1 MALGT
6 SEQPAGQLQ
15 PSLGPQ
21 LMQRHSAPG
30 LVLRNTEPATEY
42 LGENGRGSQVLHGE
56 SEAASAGQQAAASS
70 GVLDAECSN
79 DMRPEEGP
87 SKSSQEPTADSLA
100 ASCNEGTLKVRAP
113 LRCMLK
119 EDYVH

>member
-42 LGENGRGSQVLHGE
+42 LEENGRGSQVLHGE
-56 SEAASAGQQAAASS
+56 GEAASAGQQAAASS

-79 DMRPEEGP
+79 GMRPEEGP

-100 ASCNEGTLKVRAP
+100 ASCDEGTLKVRAP